1 MSEIICENLAHRS
14 GFTVS
19 VGNWIDPNGLL
30 IAGTNYSSHH
40 WETLVEHLQEE
51 PETDNHLSYMNK
63 KVEQGY
69 IRLVFREDVFIQVG
83 GNNLDDLW
91 SEQLNFQRLVK
102 ILKKIDTEIH
112 IFSCHYYLIGNSH
125 DIVQHNIDKLQI
137 RQK

>member
-1 MSEIICENLAHRS
+1 MSEIICEQLAHQS

-19 VGNWIDPNGLL
+19 VGNWIDPAGLL
-30 IAGTNYSSHH
+30 IVGINYSSHH

-51 PETDNHLSYMNK
+51 PDTDHLTYMNK

-69 IRLVFREDVFIQVG
+69 IRLVFREDVYIHVVG
-83 GNNLDDLW
+83 NKVDDLW
-91 SEQLNFQRLVK
+91 SEQPNFQRLME

-112 IFSCHYYLIGNSH
+112 IFSCHYYLIGNSYN
-125 DIVQHNIDKLQI
+125 IVQHDIGKLQI